1 MQEFNSLFYI
11 MLKRDSNITVVL
23 LIIDPS
29 TIIKKWTLNKML
41 EFGRGKDLRLLTL
54 SYTLLSTKV
63 FRLTSRE
70 VCNETKVH

>member
-1 MQEFNSLFYI
+1 

-23 LIIDPS
+23 LIM

-63 FRLTSRE
+63 FRSTSRE